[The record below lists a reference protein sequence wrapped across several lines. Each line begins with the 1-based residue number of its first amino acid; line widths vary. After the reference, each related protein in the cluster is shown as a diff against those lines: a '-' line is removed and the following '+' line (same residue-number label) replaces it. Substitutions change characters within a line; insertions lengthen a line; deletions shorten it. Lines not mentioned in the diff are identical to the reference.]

1 VSRMFKKL
9 FRKSTGSDGRKSTGS
24 DGDSPGKEVSDTTH
38 ASPGKE
44 QLAGI
49 GIVFQLAPDGG
60 LYIKNMSPDGA
71 AHESGILQQGD
82 CLISVDSV
90 NVFGKGTDFVTGKI
104 MGKVGTPV
112 ATKFRRNVVMNDGS
126 CQFRYVA
133 PVLTRGKAA
142 DLPQPAGVGII
153 FKVGQDKGMYVKSIS
168 PDGPAG
174 LSQQVFLEDCLMAV
188 DGRNVHQQPVT
199 NVTPL
204 LTGNFGSEVTLGL
217 RRNDGKM
224 VNVTLTRGKRATF
237 RDEATP
243 LMQQGITTKAYTHT
257 HSQTYFV
264 QESYSVV
271 M

>member
-38 ASPGKE
+38 ASPGK
-44 QLAGI
+44 LAGI

>member
-1 VSRMFKKL
+1 MFKKL

-38 ASPGKE
+38 ASPGK
-44 QLAGI
+44 LAGI